1 MSKERG
7 PGYEGRWDRVEI
19 SGGTGQEREG
29 RGFRERESRR
39 FLAGR
44 EQGKGAPSVMGK
56 GARCAW
62 ECATERDGKGRSWC
76 LGMGCRA

>member
-1 MSKERG
+1 
-7 PGYEGRWDRVEI
+7 VEI

-62 ECATERDGKGRSWC
+62 ECATERDGALVVPGTVGEQAQVCKLRVMD
-76 LGMGCRA
+76 L